1 MALAQ
6 SRADANRE
14 QSTCGNARVARYN
27 YRMTS
32 MRIARSLSACV
43 LLLALAATAA
53 EPASPEKT
61 GLAVGQR
68 APDFTLKDQNDR
80 DISLS
85 ALLKKGPVALV
96 FFRSADW

>member
-1 MALAQ
+1 MLKVWDLTPAVSPVVS
-6 SRADANRE
+6 SR
-14 QSTCGNARVARYN
+14 GARYN
-27 YRMTS
+27 ARMTS
-32 MRIARSLSACV
+32 MCIAGAGM

>member
-1 MALAQ
+1 
-6 SRADANRE
+6 
-14 QSTCGNARVARYN
+14 
-27 YRMTS
+27 MTS
-32 MRIARSLSACV
+32 MRIAGPLAACM

-61 GLAVGQR
+61 GVAVGQQ

>member
-1 MALAQ
+1 
-6 SRADANRE
+6 
-14 QSTCGNARVARYN
+14 
-27 YRMTS
+27 MTS
-32 MRIARSLSACV
+32 MHSAGSLTAFV
-43 LLLALAATAA
+43 LLVALAATDA

-61 GLAVGQR
+61 GLAIGQR

-80 DISLS
+80 DVSLS

>member
-1 MALAQ
+1 
-6 SRADANRE
+6 
-14 QSTCGNARVARYN
+14 
-27 YRMTS
+27 MTS
-32 MRIARSLSACV
+32 MRMAGSLTACM

-61 GLAVGQR
+61 GLAVGQQ

-80 DISLS
+80 DVSLS